1 MHIDESEIYA
11 GTFASKTKLV
21 AEVDARI
28 KIGFVFVGILI
39 NLLSGNAWTSVG
51 LATFCLLALLCTE
64 IPLRL
69 LLVRLAMPLGMAVVV
84 AMTQLFLQG
93 PTPLFTVQYLHLTG
107 YKEGLAQG
115 ILIMWRVVAGGALVL
130 FLSLSTPT
138 NKLFLAAGWFRMPQ
152 LLVEL
157 ALLIYRYIFV
167 LLEEMVTMKDAQT
180 IRLGYHGWRQSM
192 NSLSVLGGS
201 LILRAYDRA
210 ERVFEAMLV
219 RGYTGDRHI
228 AVSERLHIIDYLAAA
243 VFAAIL
249 AGLYCLGL
257 ICR

>member
-1 MHIDESEIYA
+1 MHIDEIGIYA
-11 GTFASKTKLV
+11 DTCAQKRKLV

-28 KIGFVFVGILI
+28 KIIFVLSGILV
-39 NLLSGNAWTSVG
+39 NLLSSNVWTSIG
-51 LATFCLLALLCTE
+51 LSAFCILTLLCTA

-69 LLVRLAMPLGMAVVV
+69 LLTRLAMPLGMAVVV
-84 AMTQLFLQG
+84 AITQLFLQG
-93 PTPLFTVQYLHLTG
+93 TTPLFTVQYLHLTG

-115 ILIMWRVVAGGALVL
+115 ILIMWRVVAGGGLVL
-130 FLSLSTPT
+130 FLSLSTPA

-167 LLEEMVTMKDAQT
+167 LLEEMVTMRDAQK

-219 RGYTGDRHI
+219 RGYTGDSRI
-228 AVSERLHIIDYLAAA
+228 AVSERLHGIDYLATA
-243 VFAAIL
+243 VFAAVI

-257 ICR
+257 VLR